1 MLNGGIVSSH
11 DTATEVAA
19 LVVSILG
26 LESRAA
32 SIDAS
37 TLLLGHLP
45 ELVSMSV
52 IEILTEL
59 EARFGIRI
67 DDEEIS
73 GELLESV
80 GSLADFVDAK
90 QGAARA

>member
-1 MLNGGIVSSH
+1 VNGGIVSS
-11 DTATEVAA
+11 DETVAEVAA

-45 ELVSMSV
+45 ELDSMSV

-59 EARFGIRI
+59 EARFDIRI
-67 DDEEIS
+67 EDEEIS
-73 GELLESV
+73 GELLESI
-80 GSLADFVDAK
+80 GTLAAFVDAK
-90 QGAARA
+90 LVTARA